1 MSDERVRNLER
12 AEAAGNR
19 RASAVLLGVL
29 RSLGRCGGRD
39 PIMNPQPGDV
49 GTGTGRVLDAWHV
62 CERCRAE
69 VSFDFGASQEA
80 EIGRL
85 YTRVAAP
92 SRDPLW
98 LGGFSGNVGQGTIA
112 RIDPPRARPKK
123 RRRPKGWKRR

>member
-1 MSDERVRNLER
+1 MSDERIRALER
-12 AEAAGNR
+12 EAAAGDEVAKAR
-19 RASAVLLGVL
+19 LPAE
-29 RSLGRCGGRD
+29 RCRVEGHTALDGALFWK
-39 PIMNPQPGDV
+39 V
-49 GTGTGRVLDAWHV
+49 EGTGTGRVLDAWHV